1 VSNQPIEDPL
11 ETEPPRGFVDRKIV
25 VRPGEVTTFRLMH
38 DPKDTDQARW
48 FAAGERN
55 EQRGN
60 EVTYLVRGEE
70 TYAAMA
76 EAIKLTFAGDATQP
90 RIIYLLGWS
99 CDLDIPL
106 VSGDSSSSLRQLLKQ
121 ASSLGVEIRCML
133 WANLKGPGSVTDALT
148 APQVKFINKLPT
160 GRAILDSKTA
170 LLTIPS
176 RSPIPLQLPIH
187 TGSHHQKVLVTNGKL
202 GLIAFCGGI
211 DFSPDRLGA
220 GGFQDVHCKVR
231 GPAAN
236 DLLQLFVDRWSDY
249 LNTFAAAP
257 PSPLEH
263 DRLTP
268 EKEVPVP
275 GSNLPLL
282 LPLPI
287 PKTIVVPDHS
297 RDFLSAGRIP
307 APGTI
312 GDQVVQTGRTTPKG
326 IHLRFRPQGEQ
337 SVRSMI
343 LKGIESAQSFIYM
356 EDQYVLN
363 PECADALSRAAAKSS
378 VKHITI
384 LLPDDGIDGEFFGVA
399 SFHRAD
405 FVKRLRASAGANKIQ
420 IFCSD
425 RYVHSK
431 IYIFDDKYAII
442 GSANCNRRGWE
453 HDSEVVVG
461 IFDESKDDAPALHFA
476 KRLRMK
482 LWADHFNLHAPALK
496 PKEKPSVAPLRPSN
510 TQDEYAELADGVG
523 SAVHWRKRA
532 PQARIRPYGPTDHR
546 GKSAQQVL
554 EEGVP
559 AQLKVGVE
567 KLSPSLRGWA
577 SLFNSVVEA
586 FPGVVV
592 ESVVWDHVLD
602 PPSSL

>member
-1 VSNQPIEDPL
+1 MSNQPIQDPL
-11 ETEPPRGFVDRKIV
+11 ETEPPRGLVDRKIV

-48 FAAGERN
+48 FAAGERK
-55 EQRGN
+55 EQPGN

-106 VSGDSSSSLRQLLKQ
+106 VSGDSSSSLGQLLKQ
-121 ASSLGVEIRCML
+121 ASARGVEIRCML
-133 WANLKGPGSVTDALT
+133 WANLKGPGTVTDAFT

-211 DFSPDRLGA
+211 DFSLDRLGP

-268 EKEVPVP
+268 EKEIPVP
-275 GSNLPLL
+275 GSNLPQ
-282 LPLPI
+282 PFPIPIPI

-297 RDFLSAGRIP
+297 RDFLSAARIP
-307 APGTI
+307 APSAV

-326 IHLRFRPQGEQ
+326 VHLRFRPQGEQ
-337 SVRSMI
+337 SVRAMI
-343 LKGIESAQSFIYM
+343 LKGIDSAQSFIYM
-356 EDQYVLN
+356 EDQYILN
-363 PECADALSRAAAKSS
+363 PECADALSRAAAKTS
-378 VKHITI
+378 VKHVTI
-384 LLPDDGIDGEFFGVA
+384 VIPDDAIDGEFFGVA
-399 SFHRAD
+399 SFHRAE

-461 IFDESKDDAPALHFA
+461 VFDESKDDAPTLHFA

-482 LWADHFNLHAPALK
+482 LWADHFNLDPPPPAPRK
-496 PKEKPSVAPLRPSN
+496 DPNPLRPSN
-510 TQDEYAELADGVG
+510 TQDEYAELADGVA

-532 PQARIRPYGPTDHR
+532 PRARIRPYFPADHQ
-546 GKSAQQVL
+546 GKSAQRVL
-554 EEGVP
+554 EEKVRP
-559 AQLKVGVE
+559 QLNVELE
-567 KLSPSLRGWA
+567 KLPASFGRWI
-577 SLFNSVVEA
+577 SLFNSTVEA
-586 FPGVVV
+586 TPGLLV
-592 ESVVWDHVLD
+592 ESLVWDHVLD
-602 PPSSL
+602 PPSRL